1 MKEEL
6 IAGLEGRMPE
16 VEGKSS
22 QKPTDVVDS
31 GLEAEVKPSKLK
43 KKLKLKRKKV
53 ESAPSIVD
61 ESAELPEQVTGIY
74 GEE

>member
-6 IAGLEGRMPE
+6 IAGLEGKMPE
-16 VEGKSS
+16 VEGESA

-31 GLEAEVKPSKLK
+31 GVDKDVKPSKLK
-43 KKLKLKRKKV
+43 KKLKLRKKKI
-53 ESAPSIVD
+53 ETAPSIPD